1 MKANSTLCQAH
12 GASRGLF
19 LWAGAKA
26 GERILNFL
34 AGLSLE
40 DWASIIAILSGIG
53 GLILLIIR
61 FTSVMNKLQS
71 AIQTLNSTLGNL
83 VNDNRDLHKRVE
95 RIEDRFEEHVG
106 EAKVRNNR
114 LDHLEKEIFKEKS

>member
-1 MKANSTLCQAH
+1 M
-12 GASRGLF
+12 
-19 LWAGAKA
+19 
-26 GERILNFL
+26 NFL

-40 DWASIIAILSGIG
+40 DWASLIAILSGIG
-53 GLILLIIR
+53 GVILLIIR
-61 FTSVMNKLQS
+61 FTSIMNKLQS

-114 LDHLEKEIFKEKS
+114 LDHLEKEVFKEKS